1 MKITAIKSIDY
12 LANRILNVGDTISN
26 SELGDR
32 IARLLQS
39 RNLVTVQVESK
50 MLPEQPSNKAVHTAQ
65 NKSNRKTGRKKPIK

>member
-12 LANRILNVGDTISN
+12 LANRILNVGDTISK

>member
-26 SELGDR
+26 
-32 IARLLQS
+32 
-39 RNLVTVQVESK
+39 
-50 MLPEQPSNKAVHTAQ
+50 NKAVHTAQ

>member
-26 SELGDR
+26 NELGDR